1 MAASPSSKSAAYE
14 QGVREG
20 SAMAKKKAGKR
31 SMEMEPGEGKVHE
44 AAESPA
50 EEAAE
55 GPEPDDAPRARRRSR
70 PTPSR
75 QRSAK
80 NAANTKAPMD
90 SSCGGKKSM
99 DGEGSCSCRA
109 KKGAQCSC
117 DGEGC
122 GSSMKRRRSDALTAP
137 EYLAACE
144 LGIQDRPR
152 SYIRARL
159 DAAKRLDLKCG
170 KGSIS
175 PGEKC
180 TKGSSAPAATQK
192 PSSRISRKTKIG
204 TTMALTG
211 VVGNLAATGYTAG
224 AAFTGNYKEVG
235 RGLQA
240 AAAFEGLTGAGFQTM
255 GQKALAKEQYK
266 GALISGTA
274 GTFLSGDVIRAAS
287 FGKQA
292 GKKAGVSLGNMKG
305 RVRMAMINR
314 RPMPKPKIKNG
325 KIQDPWTDSMYADGF
340 AVDYSQ
346 FEI

>member
-31 SMEMEPGEGKVHE
+31 SMEMEPGEGKAHE

-99 DGEGSCSCRA
+99 DGEGSCGCGA
-109 KKGAQCSC
+109 KKGAKCSC

-159 DAAKRLDLKCG
+159 DAAERLDLKCG

-175 PGEKC
+175 RGEKC
-180 TKGSSAPAATQK
+180 HKGPTSQKQAETQLLTKGSIAKGWQVRKQNWSERFSQDLRNGFTTSVKTGAIMGATSGAISGGLAAGIPGAVGGSAAGALIGGVMGTVAAPLGAGISATAGPPTGVLERTK
-192 PSSRISRKTKIG
+192 SSKRKTKDSVYAKG
-204 TTMALTG
+204 FTADL
-211 VVGNLAATGYTAG
+211 GNL
-224 AAFTGNYKEVG
+224 
-235 RGLQA
+235 
-240 AAAFEGLTGAGFQTM
+240 
-255 GQKALAKEQYK
+255 
-266 GALISGTA
+266 
-274 GTFLSGDVIRAAS
+274 
-287 FGKQA
+287 
-292 GKKAGVSLGNMKG
+292 
-305 RVRMAMINR
+305 
-314 RPMPKPKIKNG
+314 
-325 KIQDPWTDSMYADGF
+325 
-340 AVDYSQ
+340 
-346 FEI
+346 